1 MIDPVGCVLGCFPT
15 LPIRTPTQPRA
26 VLGPRI
32 QRSAGSTPASSGRS
46 AGSTPASSGRSA
58 GSTPASPGRSAGST
72 PARRLLFVGGAK

>member
-46 AGSTPASSGRSA
+46 AGSTPAS
-58 GSTPASPGRSAGST
+58 PGRSAGST